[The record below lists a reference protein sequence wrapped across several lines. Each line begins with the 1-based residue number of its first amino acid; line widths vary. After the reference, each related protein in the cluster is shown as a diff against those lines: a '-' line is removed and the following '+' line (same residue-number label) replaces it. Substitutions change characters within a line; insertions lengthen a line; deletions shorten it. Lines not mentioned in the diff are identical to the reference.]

1 MEALTEL
8 SDADLETLQRALTSG
23 RLTSPFTELGL
34 RRFCPDQWAGRLA
47 SWFASCGMTAS
58 QLAQVLDAVILTRRK
73 DKQSR
78 LVELVWTGPET
89 LGIANRDTS
98 VVVRDLFMSAR
109 HEVIVAG
116 FAVYQGRD
124 IFESLAKRMDTL
136 PSLQASFFLD
146 VKRPPS
152 DASSTE
158 QILTRF
164 LEHFR
169 SREWPGE
176 RLPKMYYDPRS
187 LAEDGSKKSSLHAKC
202 VVVDR
207 RVALVT
213 SANFTE
219 AAQMRNIEVGALIH
233 SGHFGESLVSHF
245 SALVDA
251 GFLLPFRVDGFC

>member
-1 MEALTEL
+1 MEALIEL

-23 RLTSPFTELGL
+23 RLAPPFTELGL
-34 RRFCPDQWAGRLA
+34 RRFTPEQH
-47 SWFASCGMTAS
+47 AS
-58 QLAQVLDAVILTRRK
+58 QLAAWFESSGMNSGQLIQLIDVIIQTRRQER
-73 DKQSR
+73 QSR

-89 LGIANRDTS
+89 LGIANRDTG
-98 VVVRDLFMSAR
+98 VVVRDLFMSAK

-124 IFESLAKRMDTL
+124 IFEALAERMEL
-136 PSLQASFFLD
+136 NPSLHVSFFLD
-146 VKRPPS
+146 VKRPS
-152 DASSTE
+152 NDSSPPD
-158 QILTRF
+158 QILVRF
-164 LEHFR
+164 LEQFR

-207 RVALVT
+207 RISLVT

-233 SGHFGESLVSHF
+233 SAHFGESLVSHF
-245 SALVDA
+245 HALVSA
-251 GFLLPFRVDGFC
+251 RLLLPIEIE